1 MNGMGGQPPHLLNA
15 VLPPPMNPPP
25 SVRMDFMPMP
35 NMMFRPNMGPPPQNR
50 GGGQRQRGN
59 QRGDNHRRGHGN
71 SGGAGSKRPFGDI
84 TNEPEIV
91 RGTLLENESSRIDIK
106 EDGFYSGP
114 YRLISIC

>member
-1 MNGMGGQPPHLLNA
+1 
-15 VLPPPMNPPP
+15 
-25 SVRMDFMPMP
+25 MDFMP
-35 NMMFRPNMGPPPQNR
+35 NMMFRPNMGMPPPPPNR
-50 GGGQRQRGN
+50 GGQSNQRRGGN
-59 QRGDNHRRGHGN
+59 QRGGGDNHRRGNQN

-114 YRLISIC
+114 YRF